1 MLKDSIVEV
10 KWRKNKF
17 SRHEIWEFWSCN
29 IYFSYACL
37 SIHKKRNSR
46 RIFLEF
52 AKYRQKFSELTGNES
67 SFWVEEKFIYK
78 KLIE

>member
-1 MLKDSIVEV
+1 MLMEI
-10 KWRKNKF
+10 KWRKDKF
-17 SRHEIWEFWSCN
+17 SRHELWSFWSCN
-29 IYFSYACL
+29 KYFSYVCL
-37 SIHKKRNSR
+37 SIHKKRSPR

-52 AKYRQKFSELTGNES
+52 AKYRSKNFKFIENGS